1 MTNSKKRYFQTLDKS
16 DHRMKNYLF
25 TLLALLSINCFSQEL
40 TKYQLD
46 STVAVSIPANYTL
59 TDTMGVKAITAE
71 IDNGLIIVTTAQNQ
85 GKIELNIQDEAGL
98 IKSYKGFIVGVLQ
111 SQKGV
116 LVQQEILEKNGL
128 KYIRATYKATQEGEK
143 HIRHCLV
150 LCVNHTIY
158 TMNFWELESMDIETE
173 DRIADVRERFFT
185 SLEFPKNL
193 TIKDQLHG
201 SYEDSIKDDGAYI
214 LGEYMGYGIMLLLVI
229 GIIIWISK
237 KVK

>member
-1 MTNSKKRYFQTLDKS
+1 
-16 DHRMKNYLF
+16 MKNYLF

-40 TKYQLD
+40 INYQLD

-59 TDTMGVKAITAE
+59 TDTMGVKGITAE
-71 IDNGLIIVTTAQNQ
+71 IDNGLIIVTTAPNQ
-85 GKIELNIQDEAGL
+85 GKVEINIQDEADL
-98 IKSYKGFIVGVLQ
+98 IKSYKGIIGGVLQ
-111 SQKGV
+111 SQKGE

-143 HIRHCLV
+143 QIRHCLV
-150 LCVNHTIY
+150 LFVNHTIY

-173 DRIADVRERFFT
+173 DRIADVRERFFA

-201 SYEDSIKDDGAYI
+201 SYEDSIKDDGAYV
-214 LGEYMGYGIMLLLVI
+214 LGELMGYGIMLLLVI

-237 KVK
+237 KAK